1 MRGRVSTNLD
11 ELVYHNDSPF
21 MVHVTSCPLL
31 PKFCMPQMEAQDGT
45 KDPLGHLLSFKTLM
59 HLQGVPGEIMCRAFL
74 TTLKGS
80 ARVWF
85 SKITPNSISTFKE
98 LSGYFIMH
106 FIGGQRYKRSSAS
119 FLNIKQR
126 EDESLRSYVTRFN
139 REALLIG
146 EANDNVLVMAFT
158 NGLQYE
164 EFLFSIYKN
173 DPKTTTDML
182 YRATKYMNAEY
193 AMVPRVSKPK
203 KRERQD
209 NPRPDGGRKSDE

>member
-1 MRGRVSTNLD
+1 M
-11 ELVYHNDSPF
+11 
-21 MVHVTSCPLL
+21 
-31 PKFCMPQMEAQDGT
+31 

-59 HLQGVPGEIMCRAFL
+59 HLQGVPNEIMCSTFL

-126 EDESLRSYVTRFN
+126 EDESLRSYATRFN
-139 REALLIG
+139 REAFLIG
-146 EANDNVLVMAFT
+146 EANDKVLVMAFT
-158 NGLQYE
+158 NGL
-164 EFLFSIYKN
+164 
-173 DPKTTTDML
+173 
-182 YRATKYMNAEY
+182 
-193 AMVPRVSKPK
+193 
-203 KRERQD
+203 
-209 NPRPDGGRKSDE
+209 